1 MMFVFCEDSGK
12 PNQMQNL
19 LNCLRSTMKIPAL
32 ILLAAALLASGC
44 SSLRFPGVFRIDVG
58 QGNLIT
64 KEMIDKLRV
73 GMTPRQVEYVMGS
86 AMITDT
92 FHPDRWD
99 YLYSLETGKGIL
111 VQNQLTLYFDNER
124 LARIDTSRYKDPE
137 ALRNDLLK
145 QMGLPVPPA
154 NAPVDDSEIQPK
166 PEPDT
171 APPENTEA

>member
-12 PNQMQNL
+12 TYQMQNL
-19 LNCLRSTMKIPAL
+19 LNSLHALQKAFVPAL
-32 ILLAAALLASGC
+32 LVATLLTAGC

-64 KEMIDKLRV
+64 KDMIDKLRL

-86 AMITDT
+86 AMLADT

-99 YLYSLETGKGIL
+99 YLYSLETGKGL
-111 VQNQLTLYFDNER
+111 MVQNQLTLYFDNER
-124 LARIDTSRYKDPE
+124 LAKIDTSRYKDPE

-154 NAPVDDSEIQPK
+154 GPAEGDQPVAKPAA
-166 PEPDT
+166 PEP
-171 APPENTEA
+171 AVNTET

>member
-1 MMFVFCEDSGK
+1 
-12 PNQMQNL
+12 MQNL
-19 LNCLRSTMKIPAL
+19 LNCLRSRLTLPAL
-32 ILLAAALLASGC
+32 TIVLAAMLATGC
-44 SSLRFPGVFRIDVG
+44 SSVRFPGVFRIDVG

-99 YLYSLETGKGIL
+99 YLYSLETGKGIMM
-111 VQNQLTLYFDNER
+111 QNQLTLYFENER
-124 LARIDTSRYKDPE
+124 LARIDTARYKDPE
-137 ALRNDLLK
+137 QLRNDLLE
-145 QMGLPVPPA
+145 QMGLPVPPP
-154 NAPVDDSEIQPK
+154 NTTAPEIEPK

-171 APPENTEA
+171 APPENSDA